1 MIQNFNTH
9 HAGSLCETVNLRHE
23 KEYVIDSLPL
33 ALRVEEQGMG
43 FAKQRQQVNYWWKES
58 LSKWF
63 V

>member
-1 MIQNFNTH
+1 MMQNFNTH
-9 HAGSLCETVNLRHE
+9 HAGSLCETVNPRHE